1 VSVGIRKGVR
11 NSWRCGT
18 AAGFV
23 GIACT
28 WPLARVFGRCLASLR
43 VVGHS
48 RRSRWSAWVR
58 TSVLRFPVP
67 QRYGD
72 CRCVSRPAA
81 AAGWQVSACCVTHS
95 GAEQR
100 IRRLL
105 TLPGQLS
112 LQHAARQLGTRHA
125 ILASQVRHT
134 GPSRTRISR
143 SAAFPHPPSTPP
155 HDGQHSCPAA
165 SCRSTTSRSPFT
177 VSTTPPRVNPAAL
190 PSPWPNEET
199 GGPHPCR
206 RDHRAVAH
214 QNGQPL
220 KAAQN
225 TSATSVTQTR
235 AYIVIL
241 SDRAHPCGPCS
252 FPVSPQP
259 RAAVRCRR
267 PGGGRT

>member
-1 VSVGIRKGVR
+1 VR
-11 NSWRCGT
+11 NGCQG
-18 AAGFV
+18 V

-28 WPLARVFGRCLASLR
+28 WPLAGVFGRCLASLR

-58 TSVLRFPVP
+58 TSILRFPVP

-81 AAGWQVSACCVTHS
+81 AVGWQVSACCVTHP

-134 GPSRTRISR
+134 GPK
-143 SAAFPHPPSTPP
+143 
-155 HDGQHSCPAA
+155 
-165 SCRSTTSRSPFT
+165 PFT
-177 VSTTPPRVNPAAL
+177 TRPWPLGEWLRSIRPRSLAKTCWRTTATTASFPEAVQENEEVVPVNVSTWVL
-190 PSPWPNEET
+190 PS
-199 GGPHPCR
+199 G
-206 RDHRAVAH
+206 
-214 QNGQPL
+214 
-220 KAAQN
+220 
-225 TSATSVTQTR
+225 VT
-235 AYIVIL
+235 V
-241 SDRAHPCGPCS
+241 
-252 FPVSPQP
+252 
-259 RAAVRCRR
+259 
-267 PGGGRT
+267 GR